1 MKLPRN
7 ARILRGQL
15 DAAPYAS
22 VFFLLLNFIVMAS
35 LVYTPGVQVPL
46 TLPVAD
52 GLPGT
57 DRPIVSVAVEKNGQL
72 YFQNQRV
79 TENEFTNRL
88 FQLTQKSSAVPT
100 LVVQADKDV
109 RLETLIRL
117 RMLARAVGVQEIVEA
132 TLPRPFTSPTS
143 P

>member
-22 VFFLLLNFIVMAS
+22 VFFLLLNFIVLAS

-46 TLPVAD
+46 NLPVAD

-57 DRPIVSVAVEKNGQL
+57 DRPTVAVAVESNGQL

-79 TENEFTNRL
+79 SETEFTNRL
-88 FQLTQKSSAVPT
+88 SQLTRKSSEMPT

-109 RLETLIRL
+109 RLETLIHL
-117 RMLARAVGVQEIVEA
+117 RMLARAVGVQDMVEA
-132 TLPRPFTSPTS
+132 TLPRPFSSPTS

>member
-22 VFFLLLNFIVMAS
+22 VFFLLLNFVVLAS

-46 TLPVAD
+46 RLPVAD

-57 DRPIVSVAVEKNGQL
+57 DHPAIAVAVESNGQL

-88 FQLTQKSSAVPT
+88 TQLTRKTGQPLT

-109 RLETLIRL
+109 RLDTLIHL
-117 RMLARAVGVQEIVEA
+117 RVVARDAGVQEVLEA
-132 TLPRPFTSPTS
+132 TLPRPFASPES

>member
-57 DRPIVSVAVEKNGQL
+57 DRPTVAVAVESNGQL

-79 TENEFTNRL
+79 TETEFTNRL
-88 FQLTQKSSAVPT
+88 SQLVRKSSEMPT

-117 RMLARAVGVQEIVEA
+117 RMLARAVGVQQMEEA
-132 TLPRPFTSPTS
+132 TLPRPFSSP

>member
-46 TLPVAD
+46 NLPVAD

-57 DRPIVSVAVEKNGQL
+57 DRPTVAVAVESNGQL

-79 TENEFTNRL
+79 TETEFTNRL
-88 FQLTQKSSAVPT
+88 SQFARKSSEMPT

-109 RLETLIRL
+109 RLETSIRL
-117 RMLARAVGVQEIVEA
+117 RMLARAVGVQQMVEA
-132 TLPRPFTSPTS
+132 TLPRPFSSQTSP
-143 P
+143 